1 MHFENLNKIKERRQA
16 VSKLSISSNVRDKIK
31 TKIDLNNI
39 GRIVGKQT
47 KLNKRNTMCKNS
59 MVED

>member
-1 MHFENLNKIKERRQA
+1 MHFENLNKTKERRQA